1 MRGKKTKTW
10 KYGDYSISIDTNP
23 QEAKLRALKQI
34 VSKKASMANK
44 RLRRL
49 ENSNLTSSPAYQQW
63 AQGGSHNFSV
73 KGKSYNEL
81 QAELARVNNFIN
93 SKTGSVR
100 GVQKVVTEMG
110 RNIGITVK
118 DIDKVQEYS
127 KPFFELASKVEQSL
141 RLISRSASAIGY
153 QKIWE
158 VIDNYVKKEQIDL
171 TESKKDVETMIP
183 DLLEMLSNAYSKES
197 EEDMFKYF

>member
-1 MRGKKTKTW
+1 MRGKKTKNW

-23 QEAKLRALKQI
+23 QEAKLRALKQV

-63 AQGGSHNFSV
+63 VQGGSHKFSV
-73 KGKSYNEL
+73 RGKSYNEL

-100 GVQKVVTEMG
+100 GVQKVVKEMG

-118 DIDKVQEYS
+118 DIDKVQEY
-127 KPFFELASKVEQSL
+127 LDKVDLKAFVKTQYNRIKSL
-141 RLISRSASAIGY
+141 IKRLF
-153 QKIWE
+153 
-158 VIDNYVKKEQIDL
+158 KK
-171 TESKKDVETMIP
+171 
-183 DLLEMLSNAYSKES
+183 
-197 EEDMFKYF
+197 